1 MNSGFAFDLGE
12 WFNSNAAKIQHNLKR
27 YFAGNKGDQ
36 FTGRWFENFAS
47 IGHPDRYEASD
58 LLAIEALSVRVPT
71 ESAGRLLVTEAH
83 RFNELLAKI
92 PRDVDLWDLPR
103 SVVDLQSDAARL
115 HSALKTLDA
124 VGYVTAGKLL
134 AAKRPR
140 LIPILDWK
148 VELLLAPPRDQF
160 WLTMHDQVVDEA
172 RREVIAGVCAVAPQ
186 GVSLL
191 RRIDVA
197 LWMDLTTGLQKRT

>member
-12 WFNSNAAKIQHNLKR
+12 WFDSNAAKIQQNLKR
-27 YFAGNKGDQ
+27 YFDGNEGDR
-36 FTGRWFENFAS
+36 FTGRWFEDFAAM
-47 IGHPDRYEASD
+47 GHPDRYEASD
-58 LLAIEALSVRVPT
+58 LVAIEALSVRVPT
-71 ESAGRLLVTEAH
+71 ESAGRLLVTEAD
-83 RFNELLAKI
+83 RFNELLAEI
-92 PRDVDLWDLPR
+92 PGGVDIWDVPR
-103 SVVDLQSDAARL
+103 SVVDPASAAAQL
-115 HSALKTLDA
+115 HSALKTLED

-148 VELLLAPPRDQF
+148 VESLLAPPRDQF
-160 WLTMHDQVVDEA
+160 WVTMHDQLIDGP
-172 RREVIAGVCAVAPQ
+172 RREVIAGVCAAAPP

-197 LWMDLTTGLQKRT
+197 LWMHVTAGLQKRT